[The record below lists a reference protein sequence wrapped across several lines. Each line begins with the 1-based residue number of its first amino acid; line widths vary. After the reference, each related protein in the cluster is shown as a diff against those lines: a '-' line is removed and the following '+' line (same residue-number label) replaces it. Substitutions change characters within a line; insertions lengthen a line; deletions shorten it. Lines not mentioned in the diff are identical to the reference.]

1 MLVINADDFG
11 RNRFA
16 TDRILVCHLEKR
28 ITSTSAMVFMEDSE
42 RAATL
47 AKASQVDVG
56 LHINFTESF
65 TAPSVPQPL
74 RQDHERIR
82 RFLRA
87 NKYALVIYNPFLRK
101 GFREVFAA
109 QVEEFVRLY
118 GREPFRFDGHQHMH
132 LCSNMILDRILPAGA
147 KVRRSF
153 SFDTGEKNF
162 FNRYY
167 RTLIDRHLAAR
178 HRIGDFFFALSQH
191 LPISRLQ
198 RVVELARMYNV
209 ELMTHPEVNLE
220 FEGLL
225 SDKFANTI
233 SPVQLETCARL

>member
-1 MLVINADDFG
+1 MLAINADDFG

-16 TDRILVCHLEKR
+16 TDRILVCHVEKR

-82 RFLRA
+82 RFLRL
-87 NKYALVIYNPFLRK
+87 NKYALLIYNPFLRNA
-101 GFREVFAA
+101 FRAVFEA
-109 QVEEFVRLY
+109 QFEEFARLY
-118 GREPFRFDGHQHMH
+118 GRSASRFDGHQHMH
-132 LCSNMILDRILPAGA
+132 LCSNMILDSLLPAGA

-153 SFDTGEKNF
+153 SFRGGEKGF
-162 FNRYY
+162 LNRFY
-167 RTLIDRHLAAR
+167 RAAIDRRLAAQ
-178 HRIGDFFFALSQH
+178 HRITDFFFALSQY
-191 LPISRLQ
+191 LPVSRLQ
-198 RVVELARMYNV
+198 PVVEAAKTSDV

-220 FEGLL
+220 FETLL
-225 SDKFANTI
+225 SIGFANVI
-233 SPVQLETCARL
+233 SQVRMDARARL